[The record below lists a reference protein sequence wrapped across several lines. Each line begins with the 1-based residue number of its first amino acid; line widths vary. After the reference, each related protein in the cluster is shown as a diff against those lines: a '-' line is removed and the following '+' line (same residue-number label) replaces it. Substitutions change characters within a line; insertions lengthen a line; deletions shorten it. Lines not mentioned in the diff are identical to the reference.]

1 LHDVTI
7 SYIFEAFINYFYIIY
22 RPATIL
28 VLKLVDQSL
37 QSFALGLM
45 KCLNVLLAYIPA
57 PIVFSK
63 LIDNTCVLWNYDCN
77 DDQGTCLENDIDS
90 FHTTFLAVA
99 LGVKTFGF
107 ILLII
112 TFIYIHKRKIFKPF
126 YSKNIS
132 LYSVSKKNQQ
142 RRNSVI
148 NSEIAFSF
156 SNDDE
161 SCKGSKVTL
170 NSQIQKN
177 EIPLIRK
184 AKSSES
190 LDTIMT
196 NLSNTSSNVSG
207 TFSSTS
213 SKSST
218 KSKTSNIFQVNDL
231 VLSANNQMD
240 IIHEENYEA
249 TSTI

>member
-1 LHDVTI
+1 M
-7 SYIFEAFINYFYIIY
+7 
-22 RPATIL
+22 
-28 VLKLVDQSL
+28 LKLVDKSL

-63 LIDNTCVLWNYDCN
+63 LIDGTCILWNYDCN
-77 DDQGTCLENDIDS
+77 DDQGTCLENDIDK
-90 FHTTFLAVA
+90 FHTLFLAVA
-99 LGVKTFGF
+99 LGVKAVGF

-112 TFIYIHKRKIFKPF
+112 TFIYIHKRKIFRPI

-132 LYSVSKKNQQ
+132 LNSTSKKNQQ
-142 RRNSVI
+142 RRNSLI
-148 NSEIAFSF
+148 NSEIALSITN
-156 SNDDE
+156 SDE
-161 SCKGSKVTL
+161 SRRGSKVTL
-170 NSQIQKN
+170 NSKIQKN
-177 EIPLIRK
+177 EINYYEKSLMRR

-196 NLSNTSSNVSG
+196 NLSNTSSNISG

-218 KSKTSNIFQVNDL
+218 KSNKSSNIFQVNDL
-231 VLSANNQMD
+231 VLSSNNQMD
-240 IIHEENYEA
+240 IIHEEN
-249 TSTI
+249 